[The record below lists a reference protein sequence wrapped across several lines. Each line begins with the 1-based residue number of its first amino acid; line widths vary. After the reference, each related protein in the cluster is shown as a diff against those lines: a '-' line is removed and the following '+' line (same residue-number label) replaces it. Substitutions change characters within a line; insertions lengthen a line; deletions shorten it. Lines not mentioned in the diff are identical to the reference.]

1 MAFAPAYREQVRL
14 RLALMGLAGSGK
26 TMSAMATAASISYEI
41 RKRGGRGAI
50 AVVDTERESAKL
62 YAMSRSER
70 NKYDAMSVDDG
81 YAYIKQIRRYPI
93 DVDVMDSFS
102 PLAYVE
108 KMQDAARLG
117 YDILIVDSISH
128 AWAGTGGA
136 LDRKGREEDRGAN
149 SWTAWRKITPEH
161 NAFVDGMLGLPC
173 HLIATVRMKSAHAME
188 TGKDG
193 KQKIVDL
200 GTEEIQRDGVR
211 YEFTLVGQIDRDH
224 VLEVVKTRLD
234 GVIENGERF
243 ERPGDA
249 FGRRIYGWVN
259 DGDEPAPK
267 VEPQAPRLEKHQAIA
282 VPPDAIVQLYA
293 LIDEAMDEV
302 ALKVH
307 VPLITRLA
315 TEHPSWS
322 NAIKAKYAGRKAEI
336 KSTPSPSM
344 PVAAKISE
352 SIGAAEAQEIRNF
365 QSTVSETK
373 STRVDPPHLA
383 VVEIKEG
390 YEDAEEVT
398 SQEGYET

>member
-62 YAMSRSER
+62 YAMSRAER

-173 HLIATVRMKSAHAME
+173 HLIATVRMKSAHTME

-243 ERPGDA
+243 EKPGDA

-259 DGDEPAPK
+259 DGDEPAPR
-267 VEPQAPRLEKHQAIA
+267 VEPPALKPAYVRQEPLKMNLGIE
-282 VPPDAIVQLYA
+282 QLYS
-293 LIDEAMDEV
+293 LIDAAPDEV

-315 TEHPSWS
+315 TEFPAYA
-322 NAIKAKYAGRKAEI
+322 NQIKAKYAARKAEI
-336 KSTPSPSM
+336 KALPPTSGGSVSASEVTTSNGSGPPS
-344 PVAAKISE
+344 
-352 SIGAAEAQEIRNF
+352 
-365 QSTVSETK
+365 TK

-383 VVEIKEG
+383 VELVKAG
-390 YEDAEEVT
+390 YEYVEPVVDQEGEEV
-398 SQEGYET
+398 Q